1 MPLQILQHSL
11 AQVWVAELRD
21 VKTETA
27 RFRSLCNRL
36 TAVLFLEATRDL
48 MLRSCEVQTPL
59 EDCEGAVLGS
69 GVVIIPVLR
78 AGLGMVPPILE
89 LMPEAQVG
97 HLGVERDHV
106 TALPRCYYSNIP
118 EITDQTVIIVDPML
132 ATGGSLL
139 HAIGE
144 ARAVGARDLR
154 VLSIIAAP
162 EGVAMIEEK
171 EPRVMIYTAVLD
183 RCLNEQKYILPGIG
197 DFGDR
202 LMGT

>member
-1 MPLQILQHSL
+1 MLKILQHSL
-11 AQVWVAELRD
+11 AEVWVAELRD
-21 VKTETA
+21 VNTSTP

-36 TAVLFLEATRDL
+36 TALLFLEATRDL
-48 MLRSCEVQTPL
+48 ELLGRAVQTPL
-59 EDCEGAVLGS
+59 ECCDGVVLAN
-69 GVVIIPVLR
+69 GVVIVPVLR
-78 AGLGMVPPILE
+78 AGLGMVAPILE

-97 HLGVERDHV
+97 HLGVERDHQ
-106 TALPRCYYSNIP
+106 TAAARCYYSKIP
-118 EITDQTVIIVDPML
+118 EIANQTVIIVDPML

-144 ARAVGARDLR
+144 VREAGAREVR

-162 EGVAMIEEK
+162 EGVSMIETR
-171 EPRVMIYTAVLD
+171 EPGLVIHTAVLD